1 LERRGAKINIMHKNK
16 LHNLQ
21 NLKER
26 RKKLR
31 SEMTP
36 AEAFLW
42 TRLSNGKLDG
52 RKFRRQHSIGQFAV
66 DFYCPA
72 EKLSIEL
79 DGTPHFTEEGIEN
92 EKKTTNYLRS
102 VGIKEIR
109 FENAEAFDLTE
120 EVLERIR
127 SCFKNK

>member
-1 LERRGAKINIMHKNK
+1 MHTNK

-31 SEMTP
+31 KEMTP

-42 TRLSNGKLDG
+42 TKLSNGKLDG
-52 RKFRRQHSIGQFAV
+52 RKFRRQHSIGSFVV
-66 DFYCPA
+66 DFYCPS

-79 DGTPHFTEEGIEN
+79 DGSPHFTEEGIEN
-92 EKKTTNYLRS
+92 DKRRTEYLRT
-102 VGIKEIR
+102 VGINEIR
-109 FENAEAFDLTE
+109 FENAEVFEFTN
-120 EVLERIR
+120 EVLNKIKA
-127 SCFKNK
+127 CFKKE